1 MSPEV
6 AISKHGRAVI
16 QKLRKKIT
24 VVAIDEAHCIHEWY
38 DTKILYILPAM
49 ILLLIFMILGAK
61 TLDQLMT
68 KLVA

>member
-24 VVAIDEAHCIHEWY
+24 VVGIDEAHCIHEWY
-38 DTKILYILPAM
+38 DTNTLFCL
-49 ILLLIFMILGAK
+49 ILLILMILGTK